1 MSCCRCSCCCCCCCW
16 RVRGR
21 PLRMRSATAV
31 LGFDAVALV
40 ESCHA
45 DRVCAPRGKEKE
57 DCGQL
62 GVDAEDTAV
71 LQAGTTE
78 DARLL
83 QLRADL
89 DEKSIKTVE
98 AMLAEQA
105 AEIARLRAAAAAK

>member
-1 MSCCRCSCCCCCCCW
+1 
-16 RVRGR
+16 
-21 PLRMRSATAV
+21 MRSATAV